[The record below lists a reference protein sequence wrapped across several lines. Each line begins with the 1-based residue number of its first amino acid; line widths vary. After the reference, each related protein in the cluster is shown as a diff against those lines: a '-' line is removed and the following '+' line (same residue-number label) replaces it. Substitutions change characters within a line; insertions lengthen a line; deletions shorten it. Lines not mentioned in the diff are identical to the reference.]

1 MKTKFKRKKINFMV
15 VIFLEQYFKEFKK
28 INFLFIYYFKGY
40 FASSLSFLWAAVFC
54 VNDASHKRTVTFI
67 WFVGKICKYI
77 STS

>member
-28 INFLFIYYFKGY
+28 INFFFIYIISKLFRLQLECSMSG
-40 FASSLSFLWAAVFC
+40 S
-54 VNDASHKRTVTFI
+54 DASHKRTVTFI

>member
-28 INFLFIYYFKGY
+28 INFFLNILFQSY
-40 FASSLSFLWAAVFC
+40 FASSLSVLWAALFC

-77 STS
+77 FTS